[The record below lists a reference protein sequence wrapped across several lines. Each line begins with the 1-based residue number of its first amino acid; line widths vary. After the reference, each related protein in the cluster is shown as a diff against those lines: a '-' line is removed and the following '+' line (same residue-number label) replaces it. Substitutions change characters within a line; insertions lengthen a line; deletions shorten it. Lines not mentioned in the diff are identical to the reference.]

1 MKHISR
7 LLFNVIY
14 LQNQKSSNF
23 CLISMSHNSKYYA
36 KSLKTNPVKSR
47 NIKSLFQNLQQP
59 TTDENTKTLPSTLSK
74 LEATTEDSLDLEVSI
89 DLSKE
94 YESTQLADSTS
105 ITPSPTALS
114 INLPSKKI
122 TKATD
127 IRLKSTEKMWN
138 SFSWLLLFGISQ
150 NGWMCKICPSFAT
163 QQGDLA
169 FIERPGN
176 ISDHPTERFTDH
188 LKTKRHKDAL
198 SNRTAYLEM
207 CNRSTDVWKLARE
220 ASLASTA
227 TKINRNRFVIKSFF
241 WNWTFNDYKKLGV
254 QT

>member
-1 MKHISR
+1 
-7 LLFNVIY
+7 
-14 LQNQKSSNF
+14 
-23 CLISMSHNSKYYA
+23 MSHNSKYYA

-59 TTDENTKTLPSTLSK
+59 TTDENTETLPSTSSK

-105 ITPSPTALS
+105 VTPSPTALS
-114 INLPSKKI
+114 IDLPSKKI
-122 TKATD
+122 TKTKD
-127 IRLKSTEKMWN
+127 IRLKSTEKYETLFPDFY
-138 SFSWLLLFGISQ
+138 FSASQ
-150 NGWMCKICPSFAT
+150 NGWMCKICTSFAT
-163 QQGDLA
+163 GQGDRA

-176 ISDHPTERFTDH
+176 VGDHLTERFTDH

-207 CNRSTDVWKLARE
+207 CNRGTDVWKPARE

-227 TKINRNRFVIKSFF
+227 TKIDRNRFVIKSFF
-241 WNWTFNDYKKLGV
+241 ELYF
-254 QT
+254 Q

>member
-1 MKHISR
+1 
-7 LLFNVIY
+7 
-14 LQNQKSSNF
+14 
-23 CLISMSHNSKYYA
+23 MSHNSKYYA

-59 TTDENTKTLPSTLSK
+59 TTDENTETLPSTSSK
-74 LEATTEDSLDLEVSI
+74 LEATAEDSLDLEVSI

-105 ITPSPTALS
+105 VTSSPTALS
-114 INLPSKKI
+114 IDLSSKKI
-122 TKATD
+122 TKTKG
-127 IRLKSTEKMWN
+127 IRLKSTEKYET
-138 SFSWLLLFGISQ
+138 LFPDFYFLASQ
-150 NGWMCKICPSFAT
+150 NGWMCKICASFAAG
-163 QQGDLA
+163 QGDRS

-176 ISDHPTERFTDH
+176 IGDHPTERFTDH

-207 CNRSTDVWKLARE
+207 CNRGTDVWKLARE

-227 TKINRNRFVIKSFF
+227 TKIDRTDLLSSLFF
-241 WNWTFNDYKKLGV
+241 ELYIQLL
-254 QT
+254 